1 MMTKIDYQKR
11 KNQELFKSLEDP
23 KSLFLSNAQNY
34 IPIYKRIL
42 SLNDT
47 NFNGVNLNHRWYLS
61 SVKQAVDD
69 CPNLF
74 ECKIKNIQNQKVKDK
89 DVFFKLAPLL
99 VPYKYMIGK
108 YVAQADKMLNL
119 PDYKETNTIA
129 SFIDPNNCAYVDGMF
144 LYFSNS
150 LIHEHKF
157 LNGVDYYGS
166 FLAVKNDFKVNVY
179 DDIEFLHKSDFFNK
193 NKNKLFKIDS
203 YEHLF
208 QNDKGNKRKPIQI
221 QQNGD
226 VELDAAPIDDSI
238 FEDIFDP
245 NNTDLPTDPL
255 EEMTFDAMNF
265 VERISK
271 SLRSDSSGS
280 SCSSRSSYTS
290 AEDNADDKDKD
301 KDNDDK
307 DDDEDDE
314 ESSCD
319 SEEEEEVIEAT
330 IPKFPVQVIC
340 MENCDNTLDD
350 LIFSNDLTND
360 EWLSALMQIIMTL
373 LIYQKAFSFTHN
385 DLHTNNVMYI
395 ETDKKFLYYRF
406 KGNVYKVPTF
416 GRIFKIID
424 FGRSIYKVNGKT
436 YCSDSFSPGGDAST
450 QYNTEPY
457 FNDKKPRL
465 EPNYSFDL
473 CRLACSIFDF
483 VVDDIRDVKK
493 CAKDPVK
500 KIIIDWCLDDN
511 GVNVLYKND
520 GSDRYPD
527 FKLYKMIARF
537 VHNHTPQAQLE
548 RKEFKAF
555 EFKGEVKGDI
565 MDIDIHPPLLKVEPK
580 PI

>member
-11 KNQELFKSLEDP
+11 KNHELFKSLEDP

-42 SLNDT
+42 SLNET
-47 NFNGVNLNHRWYLS
+47 NYNGVNLNHRWYLS
-61 SVKQAVDD
+61 SVKAAVDD

-74 ECKIKNIQNQKVKDK
+74 ECKVKNIQTQKVKDK
-89 DVFFKLAPLL
+89 EVFFKLAPLL
-99 VPYKYMIGK
+99 VPYKYLIGK
-108 YVAQADKMLNL
+108 YVSQADKMLNL
-119 PDYKETNTIA
+119 PDYNSTETTTIA
-129 SFIDPNNCAYVDGMF
+129 SFIDPNNCAYVDGQF
-144 LYFSNS
+144 LYFTNS

-157 LNGVDYYGS
+157 VHGVDYYGS

-208 QNDKGNKRKPIQI
+208 QNDQTNKRKPIQI
-221 QQNGD
+221 QQNSNA
-226 VELDAAPIDDSI
+226 ELDASPIDDSM
-238 FEDIFDP
+238 FEDIFEPD
-245 NNTDLPTDPL
+245 NTDALTEVL
-255 EEMTFDAMNF
+255 EEMTFDEMNF

-290 AEDNADDKDKD
+290 AEDNADDKDD
-301 KDNDDK
+301 ETSG
-307 DDDEDDE
+307 DDEDDDE
-314 ESSCD
+314 ENDDDGSSWD
-319 SEEEEEVIEAT
+319 SDEEEEVIEAT

-373 LIYQKAFSFTHN
+373 ITYQKAFSFTHN
-385 DLHTNNVMYI
+385 DLHTNNVMYN
-395 ETDKKFLYYRF
+395 ETDKKFLFYKF
-406 KGNVYKVPTF
+406 KGKVYRVPTF

-436 YCSDSFSPGGDAST
+436 YCSDSFSPGGDAAT

-457 FNDKKPRL
+457 FNEKKPRL

-483 VVDDIRDVKK
+483 MVDDIKDVKK

-500 KIIIDWCLDDN
+500 KIIIDWCLDDK

-520 GSDRYPD
+520 GTDRYPD

-537 VHNHTPQAQLE
+537 VHNHTPQAQLD
-548 RKEFKAF
+548 RPEFKAF

-565 MDIDIHPPLLKVEPK
+565 MDIDVIFS
-580 PI
+580 

>member
-1 MMTKIDYQKR
+1 MTKIDYQKR

-42 SLNDT
+42 SLNES
-47 NFNGVNLNHRWYLS
+47 NYNGVNLNHRWYLS
-61 SVKQAVDD
+61 SVKGSIDD

-74 ECKIKNIQNQKVKDK
+74 ECKVKNIQTQKVKDK
-89 DVFFKLAPLL
+89 DVFFKMAPLL
-99 VPYKYMIGK
+99 VPYKYLIGK
-108 YVAQADKMLNL
+108 YAAQADKMLNL
-119 PDYKETNTIA
+119 PDYNSNETTIA
-129 SFIDPNNCAYVDGMF
+129 SFTDPNNCAYVDGMF
-144 LYFSNS
+144 LYFTNS

-157 LNGVDYYGS
+157 VHGVDYYGS
-166 FLAVKNDFKVNVY
+166 FLAIKNNFKVNVF

-193 NKNKLFKIDS
+193 NKNKLFQIDS

-208 QNDKGNKRKPIQI
+208 QNDSSNKKKPICIDQAS
-221 QQNGD
+221 D
-226 VELDAAPIDDSI
+226 AVLDAAPIDDSI
-238 FEDIFDP
+238 FEDIFLDDSILVDDAVTEGP
-245 NNTDLPTDPL
+245 
-255 EEMTFDAMNF
+255 EEMTFDTINF
-265 VERISK
+265 GEGISK
-271 SLRSDSSGS
+271 SLRSDSSCS
-280 SCSSRSSYTS
+280 SCSSRSSHTS
-290 AEDNADDKDKD
+290 DEDNGEDEHDAE
-301 KDNDDK
+301 NDDY
-307 DDDEDDE
+307 DDEDNDH
-314 ESSCD
+314 ESSWD
-319 SEEEEEVIEAT
+319 SDEEEEVIEAS

-340 MENCDNTLDD
+340 MENCENTLDD
-350 LIFSNDLTND
+350 LILSNDLSND

-373 LIYQKAFSFTHN
+373 ITYQKAFSFTHN
-385 DLHTNNVMYI
+385 DLHTNNVMYN

-406 KGNVYKVPTF
+406 KEKVYRVPTF

-457 FNDKKPRL
+457 FNVKKPRL

-483 VVDDIRDVKK
+483 MVDDIKDVKK

-500 KIIIDWCLDDN
+500 KIIIDWCLDDK

-520 GSDRYPD
+520 GTDRYPD

-537 VHNHTPQAQLE
+537 VHNHTPQAQLD
-548 RKEFKAF
+548 RPEFKAY
-555 EFKGEVKGDI
+555 EFTGEVKGDI
-565 MDIDIHPPLLKVEPK
+565 MDIDIH
-580 PI
+580 I

>member
-42 SLNDT
+42 SLNES
-47 NFNGVNLNHRWYLS
+47 NYNGVNLNHRWYLS
-61 SVKQAVDD
+61 SVKGSIDD

-74 ECKIKNIQNQKVKDK
+74 ECKVKNIQTQKVKDK
-89 DVFFKLAPLL
+89 DVFFKMAPLL
-99 VPYKYMIGK
+99 VPYKYLIGK
-108 YVAQADKMLNL
+108 YAAQADKMLNL
-119 PDYKETNTIA
+119 PDYNSNETTIA
-129 SFIDPNNCAYVDGMF
+129 SFTDPNNCAYVDGMF
-144 LYFSNS
+144 LYFTNS

-157 LNGVDYYGS
+157 VHGVDYYVS
-166 FLAVKNDFKVNVY
+166 FLAIKNNFKVNVF

-193 NKNKLFKIDS
+193 NKNKLFQIDS

-208 QNDKGNKRKPIQI
+208 QNDSSNKKKPICIDQAS
-221 QQNGD
+221 D
-226 VELDAAPIDDSI
+226 AVLDAAPIDDSI
-238 FEDIFDP
+238 FEDIFLDDSILVDDAVTEGP
-245 NNTDLPTDPL
+245 
-255 EEMTFDAMNF
+255 EEMTFDTINF
-265 VERISK
+265 GEGISK
-271 SLRSDSSGS
+271 SLRSDSSCS
-280 SCSSRSSYTS
+280 SCSSRSSHTS
-290 AEDNADDKDKD
+290 DEDNGEDEHDAE
-301 KDNDDK
+301 NDDY
-307 DDDEDDE
+307 DDEDNDH
-314 ESSCD
+314 ESSWD
-319 SEEEEEVIEAT
+319 SDEEEEVIEAS

-340 MENCDNTLDD
+340 MENCENTLDD
-350 LIFSNDLTND
+350 LILSNDLSND

-373 LIYQKAFSFTHN
+373 ITYQKAFSFTHN
-385 DLHTNNVMYI
+385 DLHTNNVMYN

-406 KGNVYKVPTF
+406 KEKVYRVPTF

-457 FNDKKPRL
+457 FNEKKPRL

-483 VVDDIRDVKK
+483 MVDDIKDVKK

-500 KIIIDWCLDDN
+500 KIIIDWCLDDK

-520 GSDRYPD
+520 GTDRYPD

-537 VHNHTPQAQLE
+537 VHNHTPQAQLD
-548 RKEFKAF
+548 RPEFKAY
-555 EFKGEVKGDI
+555 EFTGEVKGDI
-565 MDIDIHPPLLKVEPK
+565 MDIDIH
-580 PI
+580 I

>member
-42 SLNDT
+42 SLNET
-47 NFNGVNLNHRWYLS
+47 NYNGVNLNHRWYLS
-61 SVKQAVDD
+61 SVKAAVDD

-74 ECKIKNIQNQKVKDK
+74 ECKVKNIQTQKVKDK
-89 DVFFKLAPLL
+89 EVFFKLAPLL
-99 VPYKYMIGK
+99 VPYKYLIGK

-119 PDYKETNTIA
+119 PDYNSTETTTIA
-129 SFIDPNNCAYVDGMF
+129 SFIDPNNCAYVDGQF
-144 LYFSNS
+144 LYFTNS

-157 LNGVDYYGS
+157 VHGVDYYGS

-208 QNDKGNKRKPIQI
+208 QNDQTNKRKPIQI
-221 QQNGD
+221 QQNSNA
-226 VELDAAPIDDSI
+226 ELDASPIDDSM
-238 FEDIFDP
+238 FEDIFEPD
-245 NNTDLPTDPL
+245 NTDAPTEVL
-255 EEMTFDAMNF
+255 EEMTFDEMNF

-290 AEDNADDKDKD
+290 AEDNADDKDD
-301 KDNDDK
+301 ETSGEDE
-307 DDDEDDE
+307 DDDEENDDDG
-314 ESSCD
+314 SSWD
-319 SEEEEEVIEAT
+319 SDEEEEVIEAT

-373 LIYQKAFSFTHN
+373 ITYQKAFSFTHN
-385 DLHTNNVMYI
+385 DLHTNNVMYN
-395 ETDKKFLYYRF
+395 ETDKKFLFYKF
-406 KGNVYKVPTF
+406 KGKVYRVPTF

-436 YCSDSFSPGGDAST
+436 YCSDSFSPGGDAAT

-457 FNDKKPRL
+457 FNEKKPRL

-483 VVDDIRDVKK
+483 MVDDIKDVKK

-500 KIIIDWCLDDN
+500 KIIIDWCLDDK

-520 GSDRYPD
+520 GTDRYPD

-537 VHNHTPQAQLE
+537 VHNHTPQAQLD
-548 RKEFKAF
+548 RPEFKAF

-565 MDIDIHPPLLKVEPK
+565 MDIDVIFS
-580 PI
+580 

>member
-1 MMTKIDYQKR
+1 MTKIDYQKR

-34 IPIYKRIL
+34 IPVYKRIL

-61 SVKQAVDD
+61 SVKSAIED

-74 ECKIKNIQNQKVKDK
+74 ECKVKNIQNQKVKDK
-89 DVFFKLAPLL
+89 EAFFKLAPLL
-99 VPYKYMIGK
+99 VPYKYLIGK
-108 YVAQADKMLNL
+108 YAAQADKMLNL
-119 PDYKETNTIA
+119 PDYNSNETTTIA
-129 SFIDPNNCAYVDGMF
+129 SFTDPNNCAYVDGMF

-150 LIHEHKF
+150 LIHEHNF

-166 FLAVKNDFKVNVY
+166 FLAIKNDFKVNVY
-179 DDIEFLHKSDFFNK
+179 DDIEFLHKSDYFNK
-193 NKNKLFKIDS
+193 NKNKLFKVDS

-208 QNDKGNKRKPIQI
+208 QNDKGNKRKPICIDQAS
-221 QQNGD
+221 D
-226 VELDAAPIDDSI
+226 AVLDAAPIDDSI
-238 FEDIFDP
+238 FEDIFEQDD
-245 NNTDLPTDPL
+245 TKVPTEAL
-255 EEMTFDAMNF
+255 EEMIFDEMNF

-290 AEDNADDKDKD
+290 AEDNGNDEDDVRVSG
-301 KDNDDK
+301 DDE
-307 DDDEDDE
+307 DEDDE

-319 SEEEEEVIEAT
+319 SDEEEEEVIEAT

-350 LIFSNDLTND
+350 LIFSNDLSNE

-373 LIYQKAFSFTHN
+373 LTYQKLFSFTHN

-395 ETDKKFLYYRF
+395 ETDKKFLFYKF
-406 KGNVYKVPTF
+406 KGKVYKVPTF

-457 FNDKKPRL
+457 FNEKKPRL

-565 MDIDIHPPLLKVEPK
+565 MDIDIHL
-580 PI
+580 

>member
-42 SLNDT
+42 SLNET
-47 NFNGVNLNHRWYLS
+47 NFNGVNLNHLWYLS
-61 SVKQAVDD
+61 SVKAALDD

-74 ECKIKNIQNQKVKDK
+74 ECKVKNIKTQKIKDK
-89 DVFFKLAPLL
+89 EVFFKLAPLL
-99 VPYKYMIGK
+99 VPYKYLIGK

-119 PDYKETNTIA
+119 PEYNSIETNTIP

-144 LYFSNS
+144 LYFTNS

-157 LNGVDYYGS
+157 VHGVDYYGS
-166 FLAVKNDFKVNVY
+166 FLAIKNDFKVNVY
-179 DDIEFLHKSDFFNK
+179 DDIEFLHKSDYFNK

-208 QNDKGNKRKPIQI
+208 QNDNSNKKKPIQI
-221 QQNGD
+221 QQNSNA
-226 VELDAAPIDDSI
+226 ELDASPIDDSI
-238 FEDIFDP
+238 FEDIFET
-245 NNTDLPTDPL
+245 NNTDAPTEVL
-255 EEMTFDAMNF
+255 EEMTFDEMKF

-290 AEDNADDKDKD
+290 AEDNADDETSGENEDD
-301 KDNDDK
+301 DADNDD
-307 DDDEDDE
+307 DG
-314 ESSCD
+314 SSWD
-319 SEEEEEVIEAT
+319 SDEEEEVIEAT

-373 LIYQKAFSFTHN
+373 ITYQKAFSFTHN
-385 DLHTNNVMYI
+385 DLHTNNVMYN
-395 ETDKKFLYYRF
+395 ETDKKFLFYKF
-406 KGNVYKVPTF
+406 NGKVYKVPTF

-436 YCSDSFSPGGDAST
+436 YCSDSFSPGGDAAT

-457 FNDKKPRL
+457 FNEKKPRL

-483 VVDDIRDVKK
+483 MVDDIRDVKK

-500 KIIIDWCLDDN
+500 KIIIDWCLDDK

-520 GSDRYPD
+520 GTDRYPD

-537 VHNHTPQAQLE
+537 VHKHTPQAQLE
-548 RKEFKAF
+548 RPEFKAF

-565 MDIDIHPPLLKVEPK
+565 MDIDIHFFTK
-580 PI
+580 

>member
-23 KSLFLSNAQNY
+23 KSLFLSNSQNY

-74 ECKIKNIQNQKVKDK
+74 ECKVKNIQNQKVKDK
-89 DVFFKLAPLL
+89 EVFFKLAPLL
-99 VPYKYMIGK
+99 VPYKYLIGK
-108 YVAQADKMLNL
+108 YAAQADKMLNL
-119 PDYKETNTIA
+119 PEYNSNETNTIA
-129 SFIDPNNCAYVDGMF
+129 SFTDPNNCAYVDGMF
-144 LYFSNS
+144 LYFTNS

-208 QNDKGNKRKPIQI
+208 QNDKGNKRKPICIDQAS
-221 QQNGD
+221 D
-226 VELDAAPIDDSI
+226 AVLDAAPIDDSI

-245 NNTDLPTDPL
+245 NNTDPPTDPL

-271 SLRSDSSGS
+271 TLRSDSSGS

-290 AEDNADDKDKD
+290 AEDNGDDDDEDNDDK
-301 KDNDDK
+301 DDK

-319 SEEEEEVIEAT
+319 SDEEEEVIEAT

-350 LIFSNDLTND
+350 LIFSNDLSND

-373 LIYQKAFSFTHN
+373 LTYQKLFSFTHN

-406 KGNVYKVPTF
+406 KGKVYKVPTF

-457 FNDKKPRL
+457 FNEKKPRL

-520 GSDRYPD
+520 GADRYPD

-565 MDIDIHPPLLKVEPK
+565 MDIDIHF
-580 PI
+580 

>member
-23 KSLFLSNAQNY
+23 ASLFLSNTQNY

-42 SLNDT
+42 SLNET
-47 NFNGVNLNHRWYLS
+47 NYNGVNLNHRWYLS
-61 SVKQAVDD
+61 SVKSAIDD

-74 ECKIKNIQNQKVKDK
+74 ECKVKNIQTQKVKDK
-89 DVFFKLAPLL
+89 EVFFKLAPLL
-99 VPYKYMIGK
+99 VPYKYLIGK
-108 YVAQADKMLNL
+108 YVPQSDKMLNL
-119 PDYKETNTIA
+119 PEYNSTETNTIT

-144 LYFSNS
+144 LYFTNS

-157 LNGVDYYGS
+157 VHGVDYYGS
-166 FLAVKNDFKVNVY
+166 FLAIKNNFKVNVY

-193 NKNKLFKIDS
+193 NKNKLFQIDS

-208 QNDKGNKRKPIQI
+208 QNDKSNKRKPIQI
-221 QQNGD
+221 EPSSNA
-226 VELDAAPIDDSI
+226 ELDVSPMDDSI
-238 FEDIFDP
+238 FEDIFEQND
-245 NNTDLPTDPL
+245 TKAPTEAL
-255 EEMTFDAMNF
+255 EEMTFDEMNF

-290 AEDNADDKDKD
+290 AEDNGDDKDKD
-301 KDNDDK
+301 DDTSGEDDD
-307 DDDEDDE
+307 DDDE
-314 ESSCD
+314 SSWD

-373 LIYQKAFSFTHN
+373 LTYQKAFSFTHN
-385 DLHTNNVMYI
+385 DLHTNNVMYN
-395 ETDKKFLYYRF
+395 ETDKKFLFYKF
-406 KGNVYKVPTF
+406 KGKVYRVPTF

-436 YCSDSFSPGGDAST
+436 YCSDSFSPGGDAAT

-457 FNDKKPRL
+457 FNEKKPRL

-483 VVDDIRDVKK
+483 MVDDIKDVKK

-500 KIIIDWCLDDN
+500 KIIIDWCLDDK

-520 GSDRYPD
+520 GTDRYPD

-537 VHNHTPQAQLE
+537 VHNHTPQAQLD
-548 RKEFKAF
+548 RPEFKAY
-555 EFKGEVKGDI
+555 EFTGEVKGDI
-565 MDIDIHPPLLKVEPK
+565 MDIDMH
-580 PI
+580 

>member
-23 KSLFLSNAQNY
+23 ASLFLSNTQNY

-42 SLNDT
+42 SLNET
-47 NFNGVNLNHRWYLS
+47 NYNGVNLNHRWYLS
-61 SVKQAVDD
+61 NVKSAIDD

-74 ECKIKNIQNQKVKDK
+74 ECKVKNIQTQKVKDK
-89 DVFFKLAPLL
+89 EVFFKLAPLL
-99 VPYKYMIGK
+99 VPYKYLIGK
-108 YVAQADKMLNL
+108 YVPQADKMLNL
-119 PDYKETNTIA
+119 PDYKETNTIT

-144 LYFSNS
+144 LYFTNS

-157 LNGVDYYGS
+157 VHGVDYYGS
-166 FLAVKNDFKVNVY
+166 FLAIKNNFKVNVY

-193 NKNKLFKIDS
+193 NKNKLFQIDS

-208 QNDKGNKRKPIQI
+208 QNDKSNKRKPIQI
-221 QQNGD
+221 EPSSNA
-226 VELDAAPIDDSI
+226 ELDVSPIDDSI
-238 FEDIFDP
+238 FEDIFEQND
-245 NNTDLPTDPL
+245 TKAPTEAL
-255 EEMTFDAMNF
+255 EEMTFDEMNF

-290 AEDNADDKDKD
+290 AEDNGDDKDKD
-301 KDNDDK
+301 DDTSGGDDD
-307 DDDEDDE
+307 DDDE
-314 ESSCD
+314 SSWD

-373 LIYQKAFSFTHN
+373 LTYQKAFSFTHN
-385 DLHTNNVMYI
+385 DLHTNNVMYN
-395 ETDKKFLYYRF
+395 ETDKKFLFYKF
-406 KGNVYKVPTF
+406 KGKVYKVPTF

-436 YCSDSFSPGGDAST
+436 YCSDSFSPGGDAAT

-457 FNDKKPRL
+457 FNEKKPRL

-483 VVDDIRDVKK
+483 MVDDIKDVKK
-493 CAKDPVK
+493 CSKDPVK
-500 KIIIDWCLDDN
+500 KIIIDWCLDDK

-520 GSDRYPD
+520 GTDRYPD

-537 VHNHTPQAQLE
+537 VHNHTPQVQLD
-548 RKEFKAF
+548 RPEFKAY
-555 EFKGEVKGDI
+555 EFTGEVKGDI
-565 MDIDIHPPLLKVEPK
+565 MDIDIHLS
-580 PI
+580 

>member
-42 SLNDT
+42 SLNET
-47 NFNGVNLNHRWYLS
+47 NYNGVNLNHRWYLS
-61 SVKQAVDD
+61 SVKAAVDD

-74 ECKIKNIQNQKVKDK
+74 ECKVKNIQTQKVKDK
-89 DVFFKLAPLL
+89 EVFFKLAPLL
-99 VPYKYMIGK
+99 VPYKYLIGK

-119 PDYKETNTIA
+119 PDYNSTETTTIA
-129 SFIDPNNCAYVDGMF
+129 SFIDPNNCAYVDGQF
-144 LYFSNS
+144 LYFTNS

-157 LNGVDYYGS
+157 VHGVDYYGS

-208 QNDKGNKRKPIQI
+208 QNDQTNKRKPIQI
-221 QQNGD
+221 QQNSNA
-226 VELDAAPIDDSI
+226 ELDASPIDDSI
-238 FEDIFDP
+238 FEDIFET
-245 NNTDLPTDPL
+245 NNTDAPTEVL
-255 EEMTFDAMNF
+255 EEMTFDEMKF

-290 AEDNADDKDKD
+290 AEDNADDKDD
-301 KDNDDK
+301 ETSGEDE
-307 DDDEDDE
+307 DDDEDNNDDDG
-314 ESSCD
+314 SSWD
-319 SEEEEEVIEAT
+319 SDEEEEVIEAT

-373 LIYQKAFSFTHN
+373 ITYQKAFSFTHN
-385 DLHTNNVMYI
+385 DLHTNNVMYN
-395 ETDKKFLYYRF
+395 ETDKKFLFYKF
-406 KGNVYKVPTF
+406 KGKVYRVPTF

-436 YCSDSFSPGGDAST
+436 YCSDSFSPGGDAAT

-457 FNDKKPRL
+457 FNEKKPRL

-483 VVDDIRDVKK
+483 MVDDIKDVKK

-500 KIIIDWCLDDN
+500 KIIIDWCLDDK
-511 GVNVLYKND
+511 GINVLYKND
-520 GSDRYPD
+520 GTDRYPD

-537 VHNHTPQAQLE
+537 VHNHTPQAQLD
-548 RKEFKAF
+548 RPEFKAF

-565 MDIDIHPPLLKVEPK
+565 MDIDVIFS
-580 PI
+580 

>member
-42 SLNDT
+42 SLNET
-47 NFNGVNLNHRWYLS
+47 NYNGVNLNHRWYLS
-61 SVKQAVDD
+61 SVKAAVDD

-74 ECKIKNIQNQKVKDK
+74 ECKVKNIQTQKVKDK
-89 DVFFKLAPLL
+89 EVFFKMAPLL
-99 VPYKYMIGK
+99 VPYKYLIGK
-108 YVAQADKMLNL
+108 YAAQSDKMLNL
-119 PDYKETNTIA
+119 PDYNSNETTTIA
-129 SFIDPNNCAYVDGMF
+129 SYTDPNNCAYVDGMF
-144 LYFSNS
+144 LYFTNS

-157 LNGVDYYGS
+157 VHGVDYYGS
-166 FLAVKNDFKVNVY
+166 FLAVKNDFKVNVF

-193 NKNKLFKIDS
+193 NKNKLFQIDS

-208 QNDKGNKRKPIQI
+208 QNDSSNKKKPICIDQAS
-221 QQNGD
+221 D
-226 VELDAAPIDDSI
+226 AVLDAAPIDDSI
-238 FEDIFDP
+238 FEDIFEPD
-245 NNTDLPTDPL
+245 NTDAPPEAL

-265 VERISK
+265 GEGVSK
-271 SLRSDSSGS
+271 SLRSDSSCS
-280 SCSSRSSYTS
+280 SCSSRSSHTS
-290 AEDNADDKDKD
+290 DEDNGEDEDDAE
-301 KDNDDK
+301 N
-307 DDDEDDE
+307 DDDEDEDNDD
-314 ESSCD
+314 ESSWD
-319 SEEEEEVIEAT
+319 SDEEEEVIEAT

-340 MENCDNTLDD
+340 MENCENTLDD
-350 LIFSNDLTND
+350 LIFSNDLSND

-373 LIYQKAFSFTHN
+373 ITYQKAFSFTHN
-385 DLHTNNVMYI
+385 DLHTNNVMYN
-395 ETDKKFLYYRF
+395 ETDKKFLFYKF
-406 KGNVYKVPTF
+406 KGKVYRVPTF

-457 FNDKKPRL
+457 FNEKKPRL

-483 VVDDIRDVKK
+483 MVDDIKDVKK

-500 KIIIDWCLDDN
+500 KIIIDWCLDDK

-520 GSDRYPD
+520 GTDRYPD

-537 VHNHTPQAQLE
+537 VHNHTPQAQLD
-548 RKEFKAF
+548 RPEFKAF

-565 MDIDIHPPLLKVEPK
+565 MDIDVIFS
-580 PI
+580 

>member
-23 KSLFLSNAQNY
+23 ASLFLSNTQNY

-42 SLNDT
+42 SLNET
-47 NFNGVNLNHRWYLS
+47 NYNGVNLNHRWYLS
-61 SVKQAVDD
+61 SVKSAIDD

-74 ECKIKNIQNQKVKDK
+74 ECKVKNIQTQKVKDK
-89 DVFFKLAPLL
+89 EVFFKLAPLL
-99 VPYKYMIGK
+99 VPYKYLIGK
-108 YVAQADKMLNL
+108 YVPQSDKMLNL
-119 PDYKETNTIA
+119 PEYNSTETNTIT

-144 LYFSNS
+144 LYFTNS

-157 LNGVDYYGS
+157 VHGVDYYGS
-166 FLAVKNDFKVNVY
+166 FLAIKNNFKVNVY

-193 NKNKLFKIDS
+193 NKNKLFQIDS

-208 QNDKGNKRKPIQI
+208 QNDKSNKRKPIQI
-221 QQNGD
+221 EPSSNA
-226 VELDAAPIDDSI
+226 ELDVSPMDDSI
-238 FEDIFDP
+238 FEDIFEQND
-245 NNTDLPTDPL
+245 TKAPTEAL
-255 EEMTFDAMNF
+255 EEMTFDEMNF

-290 AEDNADDKDKD
+290 AEDNGDDKDKD
-301 KDNDDK
+301 DDTSGEDDD
-307 DDDEDDE
+307 DDDE
-314 ESSCD
+314 SSWD

-373 LIYQKAFSFTHN
+373 LTYQKAFSFTHN
-385 DLHTNNVMYI
+385 DLHTNNVMYN
-395 ETDKKFLYYRF
+395 ETDKKFLFYKF
-406 KGNVYKVPTF
+406 KGKVYRVPTF

-436 YCSDSFSPGGDAST
+436 YCSDSFSPGGDAAT

-457 FNDKKPRL
+457 FNEKKPRL

-483 VVDDIRDVKK
+483 MVDDIKDVKK

-500 KIIIDWCLDDN
+500 KIIIDWCLDDK

-520 GSDRYPD
+520 GTDRYPD

-537 VHNHTPQAQLE
+537 VHNHTPQAQLD
-548 RKEFKAF
+548 RPEFKAY
-555 EFKGEVKGDI
+555 EFTGEVKGDI
-565 MDIDIHPPLLKVEPK
+565 MDIDIHFS
-580 PI
+580 